1 MARTTDIT
9 AHELHEDTSAALRR
23 AESGE
28 HLRVLVDRQPIAQLV
43 PIEDDGAWIDA
54 DVMEARIRGAQA
66 DEGLRHDLEQLQ
78 PDTIADL

>member
-9 AHELHEDTSAALRR
+9 LNELHEDTSAALRR

-28 HLRVLVDRQPIAQLV
+28 HLRVLVDRQPVAQLG
-43 PIEDDGAWIDA
+43 PLEDAASWVDGDL
-54 DVMEARIRGAQA
+54 MEARVRGAQA
-66 DEGLRHDLEQLQ
+66 DAGLREDLDALQ